1 MISRLTASAAAF
13 AILATAAIAYAA
25 EPVRAQPERLLSVTA
40 APVLVEFPGVE
51 VTGRRSAGR

>member
-25 EPVRAQPERLLSVTA
+25 EPARPQSTRSASVA
-40 APVLVEFPGVE
+40 ATQVVVDLPRVE
-51 VTGRRSAGR
+51 VTGRRSAAR

>member
-25 EPVRAQPERLLSVTA
+25 EPMRDQSERSLSVAA
-40 APVLVEFPGVE
+40 APVLVEFPRVE
-51 VTGRRSAGR
+51 VTGRRSAAR

>member
-25 EPVRAQPERLLSVTA
+25 EPARQQATRSASSDATQVVIELPR
-40 APVLVEFPGVE
+40 VE